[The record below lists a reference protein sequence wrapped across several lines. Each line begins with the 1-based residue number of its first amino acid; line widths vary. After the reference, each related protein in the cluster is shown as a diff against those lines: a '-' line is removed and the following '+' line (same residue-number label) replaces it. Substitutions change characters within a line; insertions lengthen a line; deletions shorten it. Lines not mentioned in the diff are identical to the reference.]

1 VRRGRQGAVGAIV
14 VVALMSAATACTLL
28 TNLNGLTGGGGGS
41 PEASTKEDGSADANG
56 ITPQG
61 DGGGS
66 DDATVVGED
75 AGPPEGSTPPFC
87 ASQSPAPT
95 FCDDFDEYPDDAAAL
110 AAPWDQV
117 TGQGGSVKRA
127 GQIFTS
133 SPYAM
138 LVTADSPVTGNID
151 LAGYKAFTT
160 LPKTGEFTAG
170 TFTLAFDLYV
180 AAADT
185 TGNSDAVLS
194 AFEMVGTL
202 DNARWALQ
210 LETSYDDSDAG
221 GVLDVSF
228 SQNRTL
234 ADGGNTYDPGPA
246 VTQSL
251 PLATWTRVT
260 MIATTTDL
268 GTATVE
274 LDFGG
279 KEVSKTS
286 ATIPVVDGIP
296 EILVGLTY
304 AAPSSQGWTVRYDDV
319 TFVASP

>member
-14 VVALMSAATACTLL
+14 VVALMSVATACTLI

-41 PEASTKEDGSADANG
+41 PEASTPEDGSADANG

-61 DGGGS
+61 DGGGP

-75 AGPPEGSTPPFC
+75 AGSPEGSTPPFC
-87 ASQSPAPT
+87 ASQSPVPT
-95 FCDDFDEYPDDAAAL
+95 FCDDFDEDPEDAAAL

-117 TGQGGSVKRA
+117 TGMGGSVQRA

-138 LVTADSPVTGNID
+138 LAMADSPVTGNID
-151 LAGYKAFTT
+151 LAGYKAFTN
-160 LPKTGEFTAG
+160 LSKAGEYTAG

-180 AAADT
+180 VAADT
-185 TGNSDAVLS
+185 TDSSDAVLA
-194 AFEMVGTL
+194 AFEMVGTVG
-202 DNARWALQ
+202 NERWALQ
-210 LETSYDDSDAG
+210 LETSYDASDAG
-221 GVLDVSF
+221 SSLDVSF
-228 SQNRTL
+228 SQNRTFG
-234 ADGGNTYDPGPA
+234 DGGNTYSPGPA
-246 VTQSL
+246 VTLSL

-260 MIATTTDL
+260 MIATTTDVGAASVDL
-268 GTATVE
+268 QF
-274 LDFGG
+274 DG
-279 KEVSKTS
+279 KEVSKTTT
-286 ATIPVVDGIP
+286 TIPFAGGIP

>member
-1 VRRGRQGAVGAIV
+1 
-14 VVALMSAATACTLL
+14 MSAATACTLL
-28 TNLNGLTGGGGGS
+28 TNLDGLTGGSGGS
-41 PEASTKEDGSADANG
+41 PEASTPVDGSADASG
-56 ITPQG
+56 VVTPDG
-61 DGGGS
+61 SGGGP
-66 DDATVVGED
+66 DDATVGED
-75 AGPPEGSTPPFC
+75 AGLPEGSTPPFC

-117 TGQGGSVKRA
+117 TGQGGSVRRA
-127 GQIFTS
+127 GKIFTS

-160 LPKTGEFTAG
+160 LPKSGEFTTG

-180 AAADT
+180 VAADT
-185 TGNSDAVLS
+185 TANSDVVLS

-202 DNARWALQ
+202 GDERWALQ
-210 LETSYDDSDAG
+210 LEATYDSEAG

-228 SQNRTL
+228 SENHSLT
-234 ADGGNTYDPGPA
+234 DGGNTYSPGP
-246 VTQSL
+246 VVSQ
-251 PLATWTRVT
+251 PLLLGTWTRVT
-260 MIATTTDL
+260 MTATTTAL
-268 GTATVE
+268 GLATVE
-274 LDFGG
+274 LEFDG

-286 ATIPVVDGIP
+286 TTIPVLQGIP

-304 AAPSSQGWTVRYDDV
+304 AAPSSQGWTARYDDV
-319 TFVASP
+319 TFEADAADAGP